1 MDENAEGVR
10 GGIVQGW
17 LDHWEDWTL
26 LGQLLEDSEQK
37 NDNHLNFVSERFHWL
52 CCKEWSTGEATSWEA
67 S

>member
-1 MDENAEGVR
+1 MLKGTR

-37 NDNHLNFVSERFHWL
+37 NDNHLNFCFKKIPLVMRQRMEHRRGYKL
-52 CCKEWSTGEATSWEA
+52 EA